1 MQPLHGAAHLRG
13 VTVDSYNAELRDS
26 SGFLGDRASRRA
38 FRSIL
43 KQWRE
48 RVRELGEE
56 DPLGERATDSIGR
69 RRLEQTLLHGDPEA
83 AGLVLSAVE
92 DFAQELVVVCRR
104 LLDLQA
110 WRGIRCIVV
119 GGGFRA
125 SRVGE
130 LAIGRAGIL
139 LKADSCDVQL
149 QPIRHDP
156 DQAGLLGARQLAPAG
171 MADSAVILAADIGG
185 SKLRAGLIEGAGDAA
200 RVLESD
206 VWKYGDGNIGRSE
219 AVRHLGDMLRALI
232 DRAGTL
238 DGGLAPFVCIGC
250 PGRIRDDGAIERGGQ
265 NLPGDWQAPDFNL
278 PRQLDALLP
287 DIAGRRPV
295 VRMHNDAVVQ
305 GLSELPWMRV
315 VPRWGV
321 LTIGTGLGNAC
332 FTSCGAP

>member
-69 RRLEQTLLHGDPEA
+69 RRLEQTLLHGDQEA

-156 DQAGLLGARQLAPAG
+156 DQAGSAMTAPSSGVDRTCPATG
-171 MADSAVILAADIGG
+171 RPRTSTCHESWMRCCPISPGG
-185 SKLRAGLIEGAGDAA
+185 
-200 RVLESD
+200 
-206 VWKYGDGNIGRSE
+206 GRS
-219 AVRHLGDMLRALI
+219 
-232 DRAGTL
+232 
-238 DGGLAPFVCIGC
+238 CGC
-250 PGRIRDDGAIERGGQ
+250 TTMPWFRG
-265 NLPGDWQAPDFNL
+265 
-278 PRQLDALLP
+278 
-287 DIAGRRPV
+287 
-295 VRMHNDAVVQ
+295 
-305 GLSELPWMRV
+305 
-315 VPRWGV
+315 
-321 LTIGTGLGNAC
+321 
-332 FTSCGAP
+332 